1 MAKSEHSEHAET
13 AEGAGAT
20 GDSAPGDSAPGDSG
34 GEYDSLSGEE
44 DNAVGPAR
52 HCSPRHRMPYNLRNE
67 GLEGGG

>member
-1 MAKSEHSEHAET
+1 MAKSEHSEHTET

-44 DNAVGPAR
+44 DNAVGAAR
-52 HCSPRHRMPYNLRNE
+52 YDSPRHRTAYILRNE
-67 GLEGGG
+67 GVERGV